1 MLPIWSV
8 NVALRRNCERKHII
22 LLMCKI
28 HVGLEM
34 QDRIRILVGYDDSLQ
49 SKKAL
54 NEAITIAKKFS
65 GFIKVISVYARGML
79 EKAETSVIEV
89 KETLKR
95 GEVAYEVELVQG
107 SNPAKILDTK
117 AKEENFDL
125 IAIGS
130 RGLGN
135 TASMLL
141 GSVSRQIVSN
151 AQCNV
156 LVVKSQ

>member
-1 MLPIWSV
+1 
-8 NVALRRNCERKHII
+8 
-22 LLMCKI
+22 
-28 HVGLEM
+28 M
-34 QDRIRILVGYDDSLQ
+34 QDKIRILIGYDASSQ
-49 SKKAL
+49 SKKAV
-54 NEAITIAKKFS
+54 NEAITIAKRFS
-65 GFIKVISVYARGML
+65 GFIKVVSVYGRGYR

-95 GEVAYEVELVQG
+95 EKVEYDVEIVQG
-107 SNPAKILDTK
+107 SNPAKILETT
-117 AKEENFDL
+117 AKKEDCGL
-125 IAIGS
+125 IVIGS

-156 LVVKSQ
+156 LVVKNP

>member
-1 MLPIWSV
+1 MQ
-8 NVALRRNCERKHII
+8 E
-22 LLMCKI
+22 KI
-28 HVGLEM
+28 K
-34 QDRIRILVGYDDSLQ
+34 ILVGFDASSQ
-49 SKKAL
+49 SRKAL
-54 NEAITIAKKFS
+54 NEAITVAQKFS
-65 GFIKVISVYARGML
+65 GFIKVISVYGRGYQ

-95 GEVAYEVELVQG
+95 EKVDYEVEIIQG
-107 SNPAKILDTK
+107 SNPAKILETT
-117 AKEENFDL
+117 AKDEKFDL
-125 IAIGS
+125 IVIGS

-156 LVVKSQ
+156 LVVKNQ

>member
-1 MLPIWSV
+1 
-8 NVALRRNCERKHII
+8 
-22 LLMCKI
+22 
-28 HVGLEM
+28 M
-34 QDRIRILVGYDDSLQ
+34 QDKIRILIGYDASSQ
-49 SKKAL
+49 SKKAV

-65 GFIKVISVYARGML
+65 GFIKVISVYGRGYR

-89 KETLKR
+89 KETLKK
-95 GEVAYEVELVQG
+95 EKVEYDVEIVQG
-107 SNPAKILDTK
+107 SNPAKILETT
-117 AKEENFDL
+117 AKKEDFGL
-125 IAIGS
+125 IVIGS

-156 LVVKSQ
+156 LVVKNP